1 MDSSKKKILFT
12 TLGVITVLV
21 VILSSSSLLS
31 AKNGSSKNIVL
42 DKIDSIVSKNEV
54 VTPSSLKIMAV
65 GDIMLGRY
73 VETLMNR
80 NGEEYP
86 FSFWDQFALDQ
97 DIILGNL
104 EGPINENHVQTA
116 DFTTSFS
123 FKSSVAGLLA
133 RKGFSHISLAN
144 NHTFDKGEGA
154 FAFSEL
160 SLKNAGIKPIG
171 HPRTAEHD
179 RVVFEEINSQKIAII
194 GLNEAVSSFFSV
206 DEAVELTAKIES
218 DYPGYLIITYIHW
231 GPEYKATS
239 SEWQKEIAHKLIDSG
254 SDLIIGHHPHVVQE
268 VEIYNDKLIFYSL
281 GNFIFD
287 QYFSKETQEGLV
299 VYLEINDDSIKT
311 KLHGVAIDKSRPKPM
326 SSEQNVIFLE
336 GLADRSSTEL
346 ADQITKG
353 LIITER

>member
-1 MDSSKKKILFT
+1 MEKRTFRLISLSFFIVIFVLIIGFSQNSIKSSFTDLKITEQKTIENLKIL
-12 TLGVITVLV
+12 
-21 VILSSSSLLS
+21 
-31 AKNGSSKNIVL
+31 
-42 DKIDSIVSKNEV
+42 
-54 VTPSSLKIMAV
+54 AV

-80 NGEEYP
+80 NGEDYP
-86 FSFWDQFALDQ
+86 FSFWGEFDLEQ

-104 EGPINENHVQTA
+104 EGPINAKHVQTA

-123 FKSSVAGLLA
+123 FKESVAGLL
-133 RKGFSHISLAN
+133 REKGFSHLSLAN

-171 HPRTAEHD
+171 HPRTAKLD
-179 RVVFEEINSQKIAII
+179 RVVFEDINDQKIAII
-194 GLNEAVSSFFSV
+194 GLNEAVSSYFSI
-206 DEAVELTAKIES
+206 DEAVDLTAKIQL

-239 SEWQKEIAHKLIDSG
+239 SDWQKEIAHKLIDSG

-268 VEIYNDKLIFYSL
+268 VEIYNNKLIFYSL

-287 QYFSKETQEGLV
+287 QYFSKDTQEGLAL
-299 VYLEINDDSIKT
+299 YLEISEDSIKSR
-311 KLHGVAIDKSRPKPM
+311 LQGVSIDKSRPKPM
-326 SSEQNVIFLE
+326 SLEESVLFLE
-336 GLADRSSTEL
+336 GLANRSSIEL
-346 ADQITKG
+346 GEQIKQG
-353 LIITER
+353 LIVTER